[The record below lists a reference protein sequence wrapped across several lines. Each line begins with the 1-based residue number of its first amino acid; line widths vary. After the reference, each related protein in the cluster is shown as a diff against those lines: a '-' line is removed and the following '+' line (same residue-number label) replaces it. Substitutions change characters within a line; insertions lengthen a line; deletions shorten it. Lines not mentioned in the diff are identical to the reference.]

1 MHDAGPV
8 GVHQGRRG
16 VRADPRDEPVG
27 QLPAAAEGAEGVPL
41 DQLGDEEGALAVA
54 GELVEGRDVAMGQ
67 PGDRLRLS
75 GHPRRAVLAVDH
87 LDGDRALQALVPGAV
102 DGAEAAAA
110 DPLLD
115 PESAQDSLAHHGFS
129 NFGGEAPLPACGGRA
144 HGAVTASHP
153 LFILVAGLAFL
164 DEEQDDVVV
173 ADEPERPRRRVGGP
187 QRRRQQFLVRRLIGV
202 GVGLAFL
209 ILIVIGIRG
218 CLQARSDRAL
228 RNYDSSVATIMQQSE
243 QSGKD
248 FFQLLDSPSGSSS
261 VDVQNQVLAQRDASS
276 SLLDRAQSLSVPGQ
290 MHDAQSAV
298 EQTLTLRRNALSAI
312 ASNVTQAAARTQ
324 TADAITT
331 ISNAM
336 GSLYA
341 SDILWTQ
348 IGKPDIQKVLKDAG
362 VDGQPLP
369 PGNFMPANATDYLN
383 QTTLVTKLNAIT
395 GTDADH
401 RRDPRPA
408 ARLDDDR
415 RDPALS
421 RSTTNVPATPTEI
434 DIGVTNSGNSDETG
448 ISVNVTIG
456 GSLAHRAAAVPER
469 RPVGHDQDPAD
480 DQAHP
485 GHGFAGRGGGRARSP
500 ASS

>member
-1 MHDAGPV
+1 VSP
-8 GVHQGRRG
+8 
-16 VRADPRDEPVG
+16 
-27 QLPAAAEGAEGVPL
+27 
-41 DQLGDEEGALAVA
+41 
-54 GELVEGRDVAMGQ
+54 
-67 PGDRLRLS
+67 
-75 GHPRRAVLAVDH
+75 
-87 LDGDRALQALVPGAV
+87 
-102 DGAEAAAA
+102 
-110 DPLLD
+110 
-115 PESAQDSLAHHGFS
+115 
-129 NFGGEAPLPACGGRA
+129 
-144 HGAVTASHP
+144 P
-153 LFILVAGLAFL
+153 LFILIGGLAFL

-209 ILIVIGIRG
+209 ILVVIGIRG

-248 FFQLLDSPSGSSS
+248 FFQLLSSPSSSSS

-290 MHDAQSAV
+290 MHDAQAAV
-298 EQTLTLRRNALSAI
+298 EQTLTLRRNALTAI

-369 PGNFMPANATDYLN
+369 PGNFMPANATDYLD

-395 GTDADH
+395 GTAPTTGGTH
-401 RRDPRPA
+401 GLQ
-408 ARLDDDR
+408 LD
-415 RDPALS
+415 
-421 RSTTNVPATPTEI
+421 STTIGGTQLSPDQTTNLPSDATEI
-434 DIGVTNSGNSDETG
+434 DIGVTNSGDSDETG

-456 GSLAHRAAAVPER
+456 GASLTGQLQSLSAGQSGTIKIPLTTKPSPGTDTTVEVAV
-469 RPVGHDQDPAD
+469 RPV
-480 DQAHP
+480 P
-485 GHGFAGRGGGRARSP
+485 GEQLTDNNTATYTVVFSG
-500 ASS
+500 